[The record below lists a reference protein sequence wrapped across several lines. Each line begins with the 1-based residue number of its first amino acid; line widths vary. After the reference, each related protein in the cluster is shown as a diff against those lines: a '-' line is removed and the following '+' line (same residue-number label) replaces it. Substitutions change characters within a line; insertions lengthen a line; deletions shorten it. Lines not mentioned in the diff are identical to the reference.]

1 MIADC
6 HTHVSCPV
14 AETDIAALA
23 DACKGV
29 AAAIVLPFGVDSSLN
44 INTQIAGAIKENS
57 KMAGFAVI
65 NPTTDKLTSRNIKSL
80 TVDLGLKGVVLYC
93 SEAGFHPAHSRA
105 MRFYEIAQDLSLP
118 IFFHNCGSLSANA
131 VLDYAQPYL
140 LDEIARTFSGL
151 KIIVGSMGVPFVR
164 QTLAMVAK
172 HENVFADLTISP
184 SKVWEVYN
192 IVLAAHEA
200 SVMDKLIFGS
210 GYPYASPQDCIETL
224 LGFNRL
230 MAGTSLPTVPREE
243 LREIIE
249 RDIMQ
254 LLGIND

>member
-6 HTHVSCPV
+6 HTHLSCPV
-14 AETDIAALA
+14 AEADLAALV
-23 DACKGV
+23 DACKGL
-29 AAAIVLPFGVDSSLN
+29 AAAIVLPFGDDSSVN
-44 INTQIAGAIKENS
+44 INTQLSGAIKENS
-57 KMAGFAVI
+57 KMVGFAVF

-105 MRFYEIAQDLSLP
+105 MRFYEIAQNLNLP
-118 IFFHNCGSLSANA
+118 VFFHNCGSLSANA

-140 LDEIARTFSGL
+140 LDEIARNFPDL
-151 KIIVGSMGVPFVR
+151 KLIVGSMGTPFVR
-164 QTLAMVAK
+164 QTLALIAK
-172 HENVFADLTISP
+172 HENAFADITISP
-184 SKVWEVYN
+184 AKVWEVYN

-200 SVMDKLIFGS
+200 SIMDKLIFGS
-210 GYPYASPQDCIETL
+210 GYPHARPQDCIETL

-249 RDIMQ
+249 RDTMQ
-254 LLGIND
+254 LLGINT